1 MKSQRQVNRERSRRI
16 SYLDNLKFDK
26 NLLRTYQAKF
36 LAQVRLPILFILLI
50 IIVGIFSF
58 VQIPRRLNPQIKI
71 PFVIVSTILPGAN
84 PEDVEQLVTIPLE
97 RQIGSVDGINLLSSV
112 SQENISIITAE
123 FVSTKDTK
131 EATNDMQT
139 AVNKVTNLPEDAQKP
154 TVASIDFENQPF
166 WTFAITSSSDTSSL
180 MRFADQL
187 KKQIED
193 IALVDR
199 VETSGLEDQTIE
211 VVIDLNKAYE
221 FNINPAIVSGLV
233 KAESKSFPAGLV
245 NTSSSTFSLS
255 IDRSIETVE
264 DIRNIRIQTGEV
276 NVRLGDIAS
285 ISERS
290 KSAQQHTYITG
301 RNKPPERA
309 VQFLVFKKT
318 NADIENS
325 FKQTEPVVMNE
336 LKKYNGQF
344 AIYSISNTAEL
355 ITEQFNDLYRE
366 FFNTSVLVFVLLL
379 VFLGLRQGIISNITV
394 PLTFLVTFAVMHATG
409 LTLNFLTIFSF
420 LLSLGI
426 LIDDTIVVVAAM
438 TRYHKTGKFTPYE
451 TGIMVWKDF
460 FTPLWSSAITTIWG
474 FVPLLLSTGII
485 GEFIKSIPLVVTTT
499 MISSTLI
506 SILITIPVM
515 IIFLKP
521 QFPTRVKILFTIFGI
536 LLYVGFLSLLVPR
549 NAVLP
554 LVIIIGLLFLFVT
567 YRMRKTLGLVYTRF
581 VQQHKRIKNMTHWFR
596 KFADHGLIN
605 IELLSEQ
612 YRVVIEKILVSPKS
626 RRRTLIAIAAF
637 TILAYLLIPLG
648 LVKNE
653 FFPKSDEDII
663 YATIELP
670 PGTDIRTVNQE
681 MLANSNLL
689 KKTKELDYLVSEA
702 GQKFESTG
710 ERQSET
716 NSILFTLHLTK
727 HKKRHIT
734 SSEIAE
740 EVRKQFANFTK
751 GSFSVVELTGG
762 PPAGADIQLKL
773 SGDDLGVL
781 DQFAEKITTYLK
793 KHPGV
798 INADKSIKP
807 GTSKIVFVPD
817 KTKLADA
824 GLTVDQIA
832 LWLRT
837 YATGFTLDS
846 ILFGDTEKDIIFRT
860 NSYDDKPIN
869 ELSSIEIPTQN
880 GDSMPLSA
888 LGAFKLK
895 TNPTIITRENQKRTI
910 SVFAG
915 VKAGVNIPEENKR
928 LLDYANSL
936 NLPSGY
942 EWKTGGVNEEN
953 QKSVNSILQS
963 MGLAFLLILVTMV
976 IEFGSF
982 RQAFIAMLMIPVS
995 VAGVFYIF
1003 ALLRV
1008 PLSFAALIGVLA
1020 LFGIV
1025 MRHAI
1030 VVLEKI
1036 NENRHLGM
1044 SLHDSLADAAAS
1056 RLEPVLLT
1064 SLATIA
1070 GLVPI
1075 TIADPFWRGL
1085 GGTIISGLLFTGALK
1100 LFLVPVLYYEF
1111 YKHEK

>member
-1 MKSQRQVNRERSRRI
+1 MKEQRQV
-16 SYLDNLKFDK
+16 SYLDALKFDK
-26 NLLRTYQAKF
+26 KLFNSYPAKF
-36 LAQVRLPILFILLI
+36 LGQARLPILIILLI
-50 IIVGIFSF
+50 IIVGVFSF
-58 VQIPRRLNPQIKI
+58 IQIPRRLNPQLKI
-71 PFVIVSTILPGAN
+71 PIVIVSTVVPGAN
-84 PEDVEQLVTIPLE
+84 PEDIEQLVTIPLE
-97 RQIGSVDGINLLSSV
+97 RQVGSVDGINLLSSV

-131 EATNDMQT
+131 EATNDIQT
-139 AVNKVTNLPEDAQKP
+139 AVNKVSNLPEDAQKP
-154 TVASIDFENQPF
+154 TVAAIDFENQPF
-166 WTFAITSSSDTSSL
+166 WTFAVTARSDTASL

-193 IALVDR
+193 VPLVDR

-211 VVIDLNKAYE
+211 VVIDLNKAHE

-233 KAESKSFPAGLV
+233 RAESKSFPAGLV

-264 DIRNIRIQTGEV
+264 DIRNIRIQTEGTGGV
-276 NVRLGDIAS
+276 SVRLGDVAR

-290 KSAQQHTYITG
+290 KSSQQHAYISG
-301 RNKPPERA
+301 RNKSPERA

-325 FKQTEPVVMNE
+325 FKQAEPVVMNE
-336 LKKYNGQF
+336 LHHYDGEFSIYN
-344 AIYSISNTAEL
+344 ISNTAEL
-355 ITEQFNDLYRE
+355 IAEQFNDLYRE

-379 VFLGLRQGIISNITV
+379 IFLGLRQGIISNITV
-394 PLTFLVTFAVMHATG
+394 PLTFLVTFAVMHITG

-438 TRYHKTGKFTPYE
+438 TRYYKTNKFSPYE

-460 FTPLWSSAITTIWG
+460 IVPLWSSAITTIWA

-521 QFPTRVKILFTIFGI
+521 QFPPRVKLVFVMLGV
-536 LLYVGFLSLLVPR
+536 LLYAGFLTLLVPR
-549 NAVLP
+549 NAALP
-554 LVIIIGLLFLFVT
+554 LVVVVGLMFLFVA
-567 YRMRKTLGLVYTRF
+567 YRMRNEF
-581 VQQHKRIKNMTHWFR
+581 VLAYVRYGQRHKKFKKLTQWF
-596 KFADHGLIN
+596 KQFADHGIIN

-612 YRVVIEKILVSPKS
+612 YRVVIAKILVSPRS
-626 RRRTLIAIAAF
+626 RKRTLLAIAAF
-637 TILAYLLIPLG
+637 TILAYLLLPLG

-663 YATIELP
+663 YASIELP
-670 PGTDIRTVNQE
+670 PGTDIQTVNQE
-681 MLANSNLL
+681 MLSSSHVL
-689 KKTKELDYLVSEA
+689 KETTELDYLVSEA

-727 HKKRHIT
+727 HKERHIT

-740 EVRKQFANFTK
+740 DVRKQFSHYTK
-751 GSFSVVELTGG
+751 GTFSVVELTGG

-781 DQFAEKITTYLK
+781 DQFAEKIKDYLK
-793 KHPGV
+793 KHAGI
-798 INADKSIKP
+798 INVDKSIKP
-807 GTSKIVFVPD
+807 GTSKIVFDPD
-817 KTKLADA
+817 KAKLVDA
-824 GLTVDQIA
+824 GLTVDQVA

-860 NSYDDKPIN
+860 NSYDQKPIS
-869 ELSSIEIPTQN
+869 ELTSIEVPTPK
-880 GDSMPLSA
+880 GGSVPLAS
-888 LGAFKLK
+888 LGKFNLK
-895 TNPTIITRENQKRTI
+895 TNPTIITHENQKRTI
-910 SVFAG
+910 SVYAG
-915 VKAGVNIPEENKR
+915 VKAGVNIPEENKQ

-942 EWKTGGVNEEN
+942 VWKTGGVNEEN

-1044 SLHDSLADAAAS
+1044 SLHNSLANAAAS

-1085 GGTIISGLLFTGALK
+1085 GGTIIAGLLFTGALK

-1111 YKHEK
+1111 YKGEK